1 MEKSGRQEQS
11 QRTVASSGK
20 LARFANYA
28 TLGPGVPSKMTTGK
42 SRIYE
47 YLAILIDNTVTFT
60 TTVA

>member
-28 TLGPGVPSKMTTGK
+28 TLGRAKQNDDWEERNIRGT
-42 SRIYE
+42 
-47 YLAILIDNTVTFT
+47 
-60 TTVA
+60 